1 MLETSASFGSDTMN
15 LQQSSTI
22 CKGCWQHLH
31 FPVVLRGPLA
41 IPFRIVGLRPSR
53 MNPNTCTFCEL
64 AFTRIMKARKVTI
77 DATVLFA
84 DLRGYTAASQSLA
97 SSEITATLDAF
108 YDECAEAIW
117 EHDGLLNKTIGDAI
131 MAVFN
136 FPIRQTDHAEQAV
149 RAARQI
155 QDRWHSRHPDLVEG
169 LGLVEG
175 SLCIGIGISSGQ
187 VSFGEF
193 GQSHRDLTAIGTVVN
208 TAARA
213 QSAADGGQIL
223 VTKAVRDR
231 CAKDVVKGDG
241 SVHDF
246 KGFGAPIELYDAAGA

>member
-1 MLETSASFGSDTMN
+1 MTV
-15 LQQSSTI
+15 QHHSTF
-22 CKGCWQHLH
+22 CKGCWQNLHL
-31 FPVVLRGPLA
+31 PVVLRGPLA
-41 IPFRIVGLRPSR
+41 IPFRIVGLRPSK

-64 AFTRIMKARKVTI
+64 AFTRIMKARNVTI

-84 DLRGYTAASQSLA
+84 DLRGYTTASQSLT
-97 SSEITATLDAF
+97 SSEMTSALDAF

-117 EHDGLLNKTIGDAI
+117 QHDGLLNKTIGDAI

-136 FPIRQTDHAEQAV
+136 FPIRQDDHAGQAV

-155 QDRWHSRHPDLVEG
+155 QQRWRDRQPTFIA
-169 LGLVEG
+169 G
-175 SLCIGIGISSGQ
+175 SNLNADNLSIGIGIDCGN

-213 QSAADGGQIL
+213 QSAARGGQIL
-223 VTKAVRDR
+223 VTKAVRNRSPNDITEIEP
-231 CAKDVVKGDG
+231 DLYNLKGI
-241 SVHDF
+241 
-246 KGFGAPIELYDAAGA
+246 GAEVELYDARAMPPM